1 MNIKTR
7 YEVGTHIWIV
17 YENNGE
23 VHVYDDEIVNIVI
36 DSDKQ
41 LLYCSKCGYEEFK
54 EEEVIL
60 YEELDKMAEKVKQVM
75 LEIRE
80 KEGSKDE

>member
-1 MNIKTR
+1 MNIKTK
-7 YEVGTHIWIV
+7 YEIGTHIWVV
-17 YENNGE
+17 YEAKGE
-23 VHVYDDEIVNIVI
+23 VSVYDDEIVNIVI

-41 LLYCSKCGYEEFK
+41 LLYCSKCAYEEFK
-54 EEEVIL
+54 EEEIIL
-60 YEELDKMAEKVKQVM
+60 YEETDKLAEKVKQLM